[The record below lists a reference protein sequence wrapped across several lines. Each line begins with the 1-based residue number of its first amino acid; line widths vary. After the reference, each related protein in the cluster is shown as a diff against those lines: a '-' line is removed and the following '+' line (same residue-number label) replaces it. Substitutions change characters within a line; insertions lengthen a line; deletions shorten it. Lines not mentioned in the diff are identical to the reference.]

1 MACQENLCMSV
12 ARFRLNHGARAGVP
26 GLNVSLEMKLG
37 I

>member
-1 MACQENLCMSV
+1 MSV

-26 GLNVSLEMKLG
+26 GLNVSLEIKLR